1 MYSPLKKFIYN
12 YALTSNKQK
21 SYQNFLTH
29 YSWVIIFKFG
39 LNKIFHS
46 FYWLIYFYSVYGE
59 FIQAWRICQ
68 TVRQNEVYM
77 SLWNKEKEETVRD
90 FKRK

>member
-46 FYWLIYFYSVYGE
+46 FLGRLLIIF
-59 FIQAWRICQ
+59 FC
-68 TVRQNEVYM
+68 
-77 SLWNKEKEETVRD
+77 
-90 FKRK
+90 